1 MADYKTITEDER
13 EQIFQ
18 LVHRV
23 LKARNIVLAKGVKR
37 PVDQLILRCGE
48 LCAPVLETIGYYEI
62 TDTATEAKDATV
74 I

>member
-1 MADYKTITEDER
+1 MADYKTISEDER

-18 LVHRV
+18 LVRRV

-37 PVDQLILRCGE
+37 PIDQLILHCGE
-48 LCAPVLETIGYYEI
+48 LCEPVLTTIGYYEI
-62 TDTATEAKDATV
+62 KETSTTTDEVTV